1 MDGVALSTV
10 QGFPENS
17 LRTQWEVGS
26 GLAGPPGE
34 PRGCRR
40 RARVRDGRDR
50 PGCRVSRA
58 HEAGLEVHV
67 WTVNEVD
74 DIEFCLAL
82 GVDAIT
88 SDHPDRVLG
97 LVSR

>member
-1 MDGVALSTV
+1 M
-10 QGFPENS
+10 
-17 LRTQWEVGS
+17 
-26 GLAGPPGE
+26 
-34 PRGCRR
+34 
-40 RARVRDGRDR
+40 
-50 PGCRVSRA
+50 
-58 HEAGLEVHV
+58 